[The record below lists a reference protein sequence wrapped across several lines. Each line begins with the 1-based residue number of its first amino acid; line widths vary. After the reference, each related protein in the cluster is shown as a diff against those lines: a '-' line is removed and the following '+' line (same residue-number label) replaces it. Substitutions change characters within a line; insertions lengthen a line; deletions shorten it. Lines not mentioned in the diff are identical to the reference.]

1 MHKSDCNN
9 VCTTTHTVA
18 TWKTSEL
25 FSSVAQGGVNHVIGK
40 IPLTQLEG
48 GPHIVCSIHF
58 VSL

>member
-25 FSSVAQGGVNHVIGK
+25 VSSVAQGGVNHVIRGK
-40 IPLTQLEG
+40 F
-48 GPHIVCSIHF
+48 H
-58 VSL
+58 